1 MGWRSRNLFWVNTWN
16 FNTGTGLYV
25 LAGYENECD
34 RELLDELFES
44 LQYTGI
50 GGK

>member
-1 MGWRSRNLFWVNTWN
+1 M
-16 FNTGTGLYV
+16 
-25 LAGYENECD
+25 LAGYENESD

-50 GGK
+50 GGKKKFRTGKICIQGL